1 MRDFLLCLKW
11 VNLLLVQTFEV
22 RRYTP
27 LIQVLRQKDIALRLS
42 HTFYWESN
50 KEKKKETFALCFLS
64 STSIPSLALKPT
76 FLVSE
81 QLLNY
86 WFFYSQ
92 LAIVGSA

>member
-76 FLVSE
+76 FLGFQHIQKTTNLV
-81 QLLNY
+81 
-86 WFFYSQ
+86 
-92 LAIVGSA
+92 